1 MSTATDTAEFLEELN
16 GGAFA
21 SQIGHA
27 ISEVAAGVVDYGK
40 AGKLVITLDFSQ
52 IGESHQVKI
61 KHKLDYKVPTKR
73 GTRSENTS
81 LDTPMH
87 VGTGGRVTLF
97 AESMTNCSVA
107 MTRQSLS
114 APDLPRSPSLRNPRK

>member
-1 MSTATDTAEFLEELN
+1 MPTPTDTTEFFEELN

-27 ISEVAAGVVDYGK
+27 ISEVAGGVVDHGK

-52 IGESHQVKI
+52 VGDSHQVKI

-81 LDTPMH
+81 LETPMH
-87 VGTGGRVTLF
+87 VGSGGKVTLF
-97 AESMTNCSVA
+97 QEKHDQLF
-107 MTRQSLS
+107 TREE
-114 APDLPRSPSLRNPRK
+114 APIKPRD

>member
-27 ISEVAAGVVDYGK
+27 LSEVAAGVVDHGK
-40 AGKLVITLDFSQ
+40 AGKPVITLDFSQ

-87 VGTGGRVTLF
+87 VGTGDRVTLF
-97 AESMTNCSVA
+97 AEKHHQLFG
-107 MTRQSLS
+107 RDD
-114 APDLPRSPSLRNPRK
+114 APISKLT

>member
-1 MSTATDTAEFLEELN
+1 MSTPTDIAEFLDELN

-21 SQIGHA
+21 SQISHA
-27 ISEVAAGVVDYGK
+27 LSEVAEGVVAFSK

-52 IGESHQVKI
+52 IGEASQVKI

-73 GTRSENTS
+73 GTRSENAT

-87 VGTGGRVTLF
+87 VGTGGKITLF
-97 AESMTNCSVA
+97 AEKHDQLF
-107 MTRQSLS
+107 TREQ
-114 APDLPRSPSLRNPRK
+114 APITPRT

>member
-1 MSTATDTAEFLEELN
+1 MPTPTDTTEFFEELN

-27 ISEVAAGVVDYGK
+27 LSEVAAGVVDHGK

-87 VGTGGRVTLF
+87 VGTGGKISLF
-97 AESMTNCSVA
+97 QEKHDQLF
-107 MTRQSLS
+107 TRDE
-114 APDLPRSPSLRNPRK
+114 APIKPRD

>member
-1 MSTATDTAEFLEELN
+1 MSKPTDTTEFLQELN

-27 ISEVAAGVVDYGK
+27 LSEVAAGVVDHGK
-40 AGKLVITLDFSQ
+40 AGKITITLDFSQ
-52 IGESHQVKI
+52 IGDSHQVKI

-87 VGTGGRVTLF
+87 VGTGGKITLF
-97 AESMTNCSVA
+97 QEKHDQLFS
-107 MTRQSLS
+107 RDE
-114 APDLPRSPSLRNPRK
+114 APINPRT